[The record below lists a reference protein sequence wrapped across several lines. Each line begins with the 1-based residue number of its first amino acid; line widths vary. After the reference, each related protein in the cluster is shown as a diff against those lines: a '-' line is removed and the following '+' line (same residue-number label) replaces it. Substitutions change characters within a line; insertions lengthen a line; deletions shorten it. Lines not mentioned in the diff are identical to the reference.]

1 VKICIMDALLYSLV
15 GFAMVF
21 LSLAVL
27 MGLVWLMGRILSGR
41 KAAQVK
47 MAGTVPHQNGPG
59 RAPSS
64 AGELQLHQV
73 PERTAALLMAIV
85 ADQMEIPLEQLRF
98 RSIREVKEEEQ
109 THEI

>member
-1 VKICIMDALLYSLV
+1 MKITVMDTLLYSLA

-21 LSLAVL
+21 LALAVL
-27 MGLVWLMGRILSGR
+27 MGAIWLMGRILRGGE
-41 KAAQVK
+41 AAQTK
-47 MAGTVPHQNGPG
+47 MAETAPCRNRPG
-59 RAPSS
+59 QASGS

-85 ADQMEIPLEQLRF
+85 ADQMEVPLEQLKF